1 MSGYDCIA
9 SFALFFRRFLL
20 CLPPSS
26 VLTTL
31 LSNPSSSPS
40 SALFLFLFT
49 CLSCSVIEPFIDSPP
64 FTFLLSF
71 LVGRASSTFSFF
83 LTLSGFGAFGPF
95 FFLCRGSA
103 MPLGGTRARSGAVGW
118 RACSSDYASCML
130 QRDQRLRDSGRG
142 RTVSFILSVISL
154 TGSRTITER
163 LTWTIGTAGIIR
175 NFARKGCD
183 CVATT

>member
-31 LSNPSSSPS
+31 LSNPPSSPS

-49 CLSCSVIEPFIDSPP
+49 CMSCSVIEPFIDSPP

-103 MPLGGTRARSGAVGW
+103 MPLGGMRARSGAVGW
-118 RACSSDYASCML
+118 RACSSD
-130 QRDQRLRDSGRG
+130 
-142 RTVSFILSVISL
+142 VSFILSVISL